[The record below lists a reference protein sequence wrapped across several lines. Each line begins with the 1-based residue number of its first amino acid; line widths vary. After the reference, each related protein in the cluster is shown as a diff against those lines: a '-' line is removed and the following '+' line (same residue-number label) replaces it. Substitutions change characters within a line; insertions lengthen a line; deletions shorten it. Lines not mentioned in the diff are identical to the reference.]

1 MIITAYPFQP
11 IGRNQMTFT
20 DTPQAKILRR
30 LEVLALL
37 GISKSTFADWQNPK
51 SKRYRP
57 DFPKKIQLGTNSVG
71 YLESEVNA
79 FIQSLADSRA

>member
-1 MIITAYPFQP
+1 
-11 IGRNQMTFT
+11 MTFT

-37 GISKSTFADWQNPK
+37 GISKTTFQDWQNPK

-57 DFPKKIQLGTNSVG
+57 EFPKKIQLGANSVG
-71 YLESEVNA
+71 YLESEINA
-79 FIQSLADSRA
+79 FIQSLADSRTNQAN

>member
-1 MIITAYPFQP
+1 
-11 IGRNQMTFT
+11 MTFT